1 MRLGCFELVEPVIA
15 ASMALAR
22 TAANGAASAANGVA
36 SAANAVASA
45 VATVANAA
53 TASAANAGAATAAV
67 DASVWFD
74 RARSFL
80 GLGVMVAIAWAL
92 SSQRRHVRWRLVA
105 TGILLQILVGTFAL
119 SGAGQHVFGVF
130 NEVVNGV
137 IGYTGEGS
145 RFLFGRLAEP
155 GGGVSDSASSGAMGA
170 PMAASIG
177 AYFAFGVLPTIIF
190 FSALMGVFYHLGVM
204 QRIVHVLAIVMQK
217 TLGTSGAETLSAAG
231 NIFVG
236 QTEAPLLV
244 RPFIKDMTESEIMAV
259 MTGGFATVAG
269 GVMIAY
275 VGMLRAMIPD
285 IAGHLLSASV
295 MSAPA
300 SLVVAKI
307 MMPEAD
313 PTKCKTFGRVDLKV
327 ARPHANL
334 IDAAAHGAS
343 DGLQLALNVGAML
356 LAFISLVALANGV
369 LGWASEMLAFAEPLT
384 LEGMLGVAL
393 SPLAWCMGVPWDD
406 AVRVGSLLGVKTV
419 LNEFVA
425 YEMLSR
431 QAASMVHERSSLIAA
446 YALCGFANFGS
457 IGIQIGGLSPL
468 APERRQDFARVGVRA
483 MIGGTL
489 AAFMTACV
497 VGMMN

>member
-1 MRLGCFELVEPVIA
+1 MQTLLYRLELLRLG
-15 ASMALAR
+15 ALPPSSEAVR
-22 TAANGAASAANGVA
+22 
-36 SAANAVASA
+36 AVA
-45 VATVANAA
+45 
-53 TASAANAGAATAAV
+53 

-74 RARSFL
+74 RARSLL
-80 GLGVMVAIAWAL
+80 GLGVMVAIAWSL
-92 SSQRRHVRWRLVA
+92 SSRRRQVRWRLVGV
-105 TGILLQILVGTFAL
+105 GILLQIAVGTFAL
-119 SGAGQHVFGVF
+119 SSAGQSLFGIF
-130 NEVVNGV
+130 NDVVNGV

-145 RFLFGRLAEP
+145 GFLFGRLAEQNNVP
-155 GGGVSDSASSGAMGA
+155 VGVSVVPEPGLEGEAGLGAGAGARDAWTQIAKMAPVRAESSG
-170 PMAASIG
+170 PTRWASIG

-204 QRIVHVLAIVMQK
+204 QRVIHLLAIAMQK

-244 RPFIKDMTESEIMAV
+244 RPYIKEMTESELMAV

-275 VGMLRAMIPD
+275 VGMLRSVIPD

-307 MMPEAD
+307 MMPEPD
-313 PTKCKTFGRVDLKV
+313 PTKCKTFGRVNLRV

-356 LAFISLVALANGV
+356 LAFISLVALANGL
-369 LGWASEMLAFAEPLT
+369 LGWASGLVALAEPLT
-384 LEGMLGVAL
+384 LERLLGAVL

-406 AVRVGSLLGVKTV
+406 AARVGSLLGVKTV

-431 QAASMVHERSSLIAA
+431 EAASMVHERSSLIAA

-468 APERRQDFARVGVRA
+468 APERRQDFARIGVRA

-497 VGMMN
+497 VGMMT